1 MDNPILTPI
10 HVLKARQLQA
20 VNLICL
26 LLTFIIQRRPTNT
39 KLVKLPTRKVILERI
54 VVREELMCNLL
65 NGGQC
70 RDLIRMSENAFMR
83 LCDILK
89 GEGGLRPMQ
98 RMSIDE
104 HVARFFHIV
113 GLEGIASHSRIIK
126 NVFTREDK
134 LLIPSGRYCLVDA
147 GLPHTSKLMA
157 PYRGVRYHL
166 KEYSMRAPHN
176 SKELFNL
183 CHVSLHN
190 TIERAFGVLKRMFP
204 IIQSTTEPFY
214 SCETQSAIFFAC
226 CILHNFLLDEDRDI
240 NLEDEV
246 MQEIL
251 NGPQDQEHRN
261 STEIDEGSSIAEQL
275 TNSIANE
282 TWVNYL
288 THSNN

>member
-113 GLEGIASHSRIIK
+113 GNDLRTRLTSWMYGRSRS
-126 NVFTREDK
+126 T
-134 LLIPSGRYCLVDA
+134 
-147 GLPHTSKLMA
+147 TSKCFHKVLRA
-157 PYRGVRYHL
+157 IISIESHYIQQPKGDVVP
-166 KEYSMRAPHN
+166 KEF
-176 SKELFNL
+176 K
-183 CHVSLHN
+183 
-190 TIERAFGVLKRMFP
+190 K
-204 IIQSTTEPFY
+204 
-214 SCETQSAIFFAC
+214 
-226 CILHNFLLDEDRDI
+226 
-240 NLEDEV
+240 
-246 MQEIL
+246 
-251 NGPQDQEHRN
+251 
-261 STEIDEGSSIAEQL
+261 
-275 TNSIANE
+275 
-282 TWVNYL
+282 
-288 THSNN
+288 